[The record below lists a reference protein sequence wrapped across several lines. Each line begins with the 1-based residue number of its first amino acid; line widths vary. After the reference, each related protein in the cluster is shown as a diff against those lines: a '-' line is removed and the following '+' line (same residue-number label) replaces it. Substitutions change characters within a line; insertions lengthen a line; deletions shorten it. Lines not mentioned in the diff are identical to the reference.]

1 MPESFRHPYLPNTDE
16 QRRAMLAAVGAASQD
31 ELFAD
36 IPAAYRNPEL
46 RLPPPLT
53 ELELRRELEALA
65 TRNAVPGE
73 YTCFLGGGVSRH
85 FIPSVVSALIS
96 RGEFLTPYTPYQP
109 EVSQGTLQA
118 TYEFQSLVAQLTGM
132 DVANAGMYEGASAMA
147 EAALMACRITRRYGV
162 VALDTVNPA
171 YREVVATYTAPQG
184 IALRT
189 VTAEDLTLTEQ
200 DACVL
205 VQSPNFFGSLEDL
218 ERLRL
223 ATRARGALLVV
234 ATDLVPLGMLKPPG
248 EYGADIVVGE
258 CQTAGVPTSFGG
270 PYVGFF
276 TCREQHVRQMPG
288 RVVGRTVD
296 RNGRTAYVLTLQTR
310 EQHIR
315 RERATS
321 NICTSEA
328 LVATA
333 VAMHLAVM
341 GKHGFRQVAEQ
352 CYHKAHYAASR
363 LAALPGFSLAL
374 NGTGVFFN
382 EFVLRCPTPPAR
394 LLERLLERRILGG
407 LDVSDAVPNGLLVC
421 VTEMNTR
428 AEIDGY
434 VEAVGEV
441 TQR

>member
-1 MPESFRHPYLPNTDE
+1 MADGFRHPYLPNTDE

-36 IPAAYRNPEL
+36 IPAAYRDPEM

-65 TRNAVPGE
+65 ARNAIPGE
-73 YTCFLGGGVSRH
+73 FACFLGGGVSRH

-118 TYEFQSLVAQLTGM
+118 TYEFQSFVAQLTGM
-132 DVANAGMYEGASAMA
+132 DVANAGMYEGASALA
-147 EAALMACRITRRYGV
+147 EAALMACRITRRYRV
-162 VALDTVNPA
+162 VALDTVSPR
-171 YREVVATYTAPQG
+171 YREVVAAYTAPQG
-184 IALRT
+184 TALRI
-189 VTAEDLTLTEQ
+189 VTAADLALTEQ

-218 ERLRL
+218 EHLRL
-223 ATRARGALLVV
+223 ATRERGALLVA
-234 ATDLVPLGMLKPPG
+234 ATGLVPLGMLEPPG
-248 EYGADIVVGE
+248 EHGADIVVGE
-258 CQTAGVPTSFGG
+258 CQAAGVSSSFGG

-333 VAMHLAVM
+333 VAMYLAVM
-341 GKHGFRQVAEQ
+341 GTHGFRQVAEQ
-352 CYHKAHYAASR
+352 CYHKAHYAASQ
-363 LAALPGFSLAL
+363 LAKLPGFSLVPS
-374 NGTGVFFN
+374 GTGVFFN
-382 EFVLRCPTPPAR
+382 EFVLRCPVPPTK
-394 LLERLLERRILGG
+394 LLGRLLERRILGG
-407 LDVSDAVPNGLLVC
+407 LDVSDVAPNGLLVC
-421 VTEMNTR
+421 VTEMNAR
-428 AEIDGY
+428 PEIDRY
-434 VEAVGEV
+434 VDAVGEAA
-441 TQR
+441 QR